1 MVRTRTP
8 DRTYLKAGPKRLQ
21 DYPRAHSHRK
31 KLQMNYNPQ
40 IHQRRS
46 VRLPGFDYTHPVA
59 YFVTVCA
66 YRRECLFGK
75 VAGGNVVLNHLGRLA
90 HEEWAYTKIIRPEVQ
105 LDEFVIMPNHIHGI
119 ITMQR
124 SSRSVGAH
132 GRAPL
137 LPSGNALLFRQARS
151 LGSLIAGFK
160 SAATKRINQSRHTP
174 GQPVWQR
181 NYYEHVIRGE
191 TDLNRIR
198 QYIRDNPAK
207 STEDIYNP
215 ARISRGEP

>member
-1 MVRTRTP
+1 MGT
-8 DRTYLKAGPKRLQ
+8 AS
-21 DYPRAHSHRK
+21 RAHSHRK

-46 VRLPGFDYTHPVA
+46 IRLPGFDYTQLGA
-59 YFVTVCA
+59 YFVTICA
-66 YRRECLFGK
+66 DRRECLFGK
-75 VAGGNVVLNHLGRLA
+75 VADGDVVLNHFGRLA
-90 HEEWAYTKIIRPEVQ
+90 HEEWTYTEIIRPEVQ

-119 ITMQR
+119 ITMRQPEG
-124 SSRSVGAH
+124 SVGAH

-137 LPSGNALLFRQARS
+137 SCEDAPLQRPPRS

-160 SAATKRINQSRHTP
+160 SPVTKRINQSRHTP

-191 TDLNRIR
+191 RDLHRIR
-198 QYIRDNPAK
+198 QYIRDNPARWA
-207 STEDIYNP
+207 EDIYNP
-215 ARISRGEP
+215 TNVSRSNL